1 MVPLSRTPAG
11 AKVKIAQIVS
21 GSRLR
26 SRLANMGIYEGTIV
40 QVIANVRRGPVII
53 SRDEARYGLG
63 FGMAKKILVT
73 YLSSL
78 RQKENKS
85 T

>member
-1 MVPLSRTPAG
+1 MVPLSMTSTG

-26 SRLANMGIYEGTIV
+26 SRLANMGIYEGTV
-40 QVIANVRRGPVII
+40 VEVIYNVGTGPVII

-73 YLSSL
+73 YLSSPP
-78 RQKENKS
+78 QKENKN